1 MSELKVMLFED
12 GFDQG
17 IKCRFI
23 SERFKIDS
31 YVPTKEKLLS
41 EIEKNNPD
49 VVFLDLD
56 LYAKIDG
63 IEISRKIRNQF
74 DVPVMYK

>member
-1 MSELKVMLFED
+1 MPETSIIMFEE
-12 GFDQG
+12 GFNRG
-17 IKCRFI
+17 IRCRFV
-23 SERFKIDS
+23 SECVKVDS

-41 EIEKNNPD
+41 EIERNRPD

-74 DVPVMYK
+74 DVPVMYV